1 MGMKALAILLPALLV
16 PGLALAQTAVWP
28 FGAGAHGASRWS
40 AEATSQPAEDPRD
53 VSTAPA
59 AVRDLDESQVRDR
72 FGTPDL
78 VRAEASGS
86 LWTYRK
92 SGCAL
97 VLAFGKGADGRLRV
111 GAADASGAPLDAC
124 ISQTRRSAEP

>member
-1 MGMKALAILLPALLV
+1 MAIFSLMVLAPASA
-16 PGLALAQTAVWP
+16 PAQTAVWP
-28 FGAGAHGASRWS
+28 FGAGAQGAPRWS
-40 AEATSQPAEDPRD
+40 AEPAGANAEDPRD

-59 AVRDLDESQVRDR
+59 AIRDLDEAQVRDR

>member
-1 MGMKALAILLPALLV
+1 MKALAILSAAVLA
-16 PGLALAQTAVWP
+16 PGLVLAQTAVWP
-28 FGAGAHGASRWS
+28 FGAGAQGASRWS
-40 AEATSQPAEDPRD
+40 AEPVSQASEDPRD

-59 AVRDLDESQVRDR
+59 AVRDLDEAQVRDR
-72 FGTPDL
+72 FGAPDL

-92 SGCAL
+92 SSCAL

>member
-1 MGMKALAILLPALLV
+1 MKRLATLLSVLLA
-16 PGLALAQTAVWP
+16 PGLALAQAAVWP
-28 FGAGAHGASRWS
+28 FGSGAQGASRWS
-40 AEATSQPAEDPRD
+40 AEPVAQSSEDPRD

-59 AVRDLDESQVRDR
+59 TIRDLDETQVRDR
-72 FGTPDL
+72 FGAPDL

-111 GAADASGAPLDAC
+111 GAADASGATLDAC